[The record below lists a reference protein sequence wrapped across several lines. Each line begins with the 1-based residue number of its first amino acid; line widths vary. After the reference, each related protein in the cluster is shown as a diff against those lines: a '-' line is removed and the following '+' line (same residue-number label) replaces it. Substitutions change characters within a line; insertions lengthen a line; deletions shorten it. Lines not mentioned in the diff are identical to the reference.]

1 MDKLLHDEVDNVCK
15 AQDIT
20 GVRISGD
27 VVLDGKVVQKMLCHG
42 HVVRR
47 IIPGDAEKPF
57 LKVILI
63 ECLIDLRRKQRP
75 DVRAGEVDK

>member
-1 MDKLLHDEVDNVCK
+1 MCK
-15 AQDIT
+15 AQNIT

-27 VVLDGKVVQKMLCHG
+27 VVLDGKMVQKMLCHG

-47 IIPGDAEKPF
+47 IVPGDAEKPF

-63 ECLIDLRRKQRP
+63 ECLIDLRGKQRAG
-75 DVRAGEVDK
+75 VRAGELDEE

>member
-1 MDKLLHDEVDNVCK
+1 MQSTGYNWC
-15 AQDIT
+15 QDPD
-20 GVRISGD
+20 D
-27 VVLDGKVVQKMLCHG
+27 VVLDGKVARKMLYHG

-47 IIPGDAEKPF
+47 IVPSDAEKAF

-75 DVRAGEVDK
+75 GVGAGEVDE